1 MENDAEL
8 TAHIHQV
15 KELELRL
22 KQMTEDEKRSQK
34 ETITTSVQV
43 DTVTEQLTL
52 LEDQL
57 HLQDSQCAKL
67 SEDLEKSYKEVTR
80 TS

>member
-34 ETITTSVQV
+34 ETVTIAVQV
-43 DTVTEQLTL
+43 DTMTKELTS

-57 HLQDSQCAKL
+57 QLQDSQCAKL
-67 SEDLEKSYKEVTR
+67 NDDLEKSYKEVL
-80 TS
+80 

>member
-1 MENDAEL
+1 M

-34 ETITTSVQV
+34 ETVTIAVQV
-43 DTVTEQLTL
+43 DTMTKELTS

-57 HLQDSQCAKL
+57 QLQDSQCAKL
-67 SEDLEKSYKEVTR
+67 NDDLEKSYKEVL
-80 TS
+80 